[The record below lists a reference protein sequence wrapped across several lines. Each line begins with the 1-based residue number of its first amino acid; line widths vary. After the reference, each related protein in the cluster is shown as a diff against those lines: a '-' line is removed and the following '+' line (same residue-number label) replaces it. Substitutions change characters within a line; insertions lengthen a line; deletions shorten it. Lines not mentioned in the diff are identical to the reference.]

1 MSPPDMSPED
11 EYLCVGICMP
21 EPDSG
26 YCLGCG
32 RPPIP
37 VSTGGQQDEFE
48 ALCAE
53 HVEAEASETTEPYPE
68 AAIPGATEAPEQP
81 TTP

>member
-1 MSPPDMSPED
+1 MSPPDLPPED

-37 VSTGGQQDEFE
+37 VSTGGQPDAFE

-53 HVEAEASETTEPYPE
+53 HDETGT
-68 AAIPGATEAPEQP
+68 PGAPVPDSAASSEPS

>member
-1 MSPPDMSPED
+1 MSAPDIPPED
-11 EYLCVGICMP
+11 EYLCVGVCMP

-37 VSTGGQQDEFE
+37 VSTGEQPEAFE

-53 HVEAEASETTEPYPE
+53 HVENGTSETPE
-68 AAIPGATEAPEQP
+68 AAPGAARPDAPGSS

>member
-1 MSPPDMSPED
+1 MIPPDTPAED
-11 EYLCVGICMP
+11 DYLCVGICMP

-37 VSTGGQQDEFE
+37 VSTGGQQDKFE

-53 HVEAEASETTEPYPE
+53 HVETGPPAVPETSETPKVP
-68 AAIPGATEAPEQP
+68 
-81 TTP
+81 

>member
-1 MSPPDMSPED
+1 MSPPDMPPED

-37 VSTGGQQDEFE
+37 VSTGGQPDEFE
-48 ALCAE
+48 AFCAE
-53 HVEAEASETTEPYPE
+53 RVEAGTSQTSETPE
-68 AAIPGATEAPEQP
+68 RESAANLDPSK
-81 TTP
+81 TP

>member
-1 MSPPDMSPED
+1 MSPPDMPPED

-53 HVEAEASETTEPYPE
+53 HVENGTSQTPETPQ
-68 AAIPGATEAPEQP
+68 ADSATNLDLSK
-81 TTP
+81 TP